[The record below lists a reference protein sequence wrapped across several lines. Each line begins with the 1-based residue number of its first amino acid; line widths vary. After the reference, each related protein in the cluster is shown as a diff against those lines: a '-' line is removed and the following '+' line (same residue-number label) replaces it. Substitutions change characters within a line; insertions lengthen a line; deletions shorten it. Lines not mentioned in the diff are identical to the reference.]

1 MKSPLR
7 AAALALILGLAGC
20 SLGGD
25 DLNERFYDLSPPATL
40 PALKRG
46 LAGPIMVET
55 FDAEGTVAGR
65 PILYSHAGQPG
76 AVHEYSY
83 ELWTQPP
90 GTLVRDRMV
99 EVLLRSGAGR
109 TVFTPDK
116 KGAPDYTIS
125 GRVHE
130 FRRILSDPPA
140 VRVRIELTLY
150 DERAQRLTMTRI
162 YTLALHHPRDTMD
175 EAARTF
181 SLAVDRI
188 FAQFLKDVTG
198 G

>member
-7 AAALALILGLAGC
+7 AAALALLLGLAGC

-25 DLNERFYDLSPPATL
+25 DINERFHDLSPPATL
-40 PALKRG
+40 PVLKRG
-46 LAGPIMVET
+46 LAGPVMVEK

-76 AVHEYSY
+76 AQHEYSY

-90 GTLVRDRMV
+90 GTLMRDRMV
-99 EVLLRSGAGR
+99 EVLLRSGAAK

-116 KGAPDYTIS
+116 KDTPDYTIN
-125 GRVHE
+125 GRIHE
-130 FRRILSDPPA
+130 FRRILGDRPA
-140 VRVRIELTLY
+140 VRVRLEVSLY
-150 DERAQRLTMTRI
+150 DERRQRMAMSKI
-162 YTLALHHPRDTMD
+162 YTLALHHPKDTMD
-175 EAARTF
+175 EAVRTF

-188 FAQFLKDVTG
+188 FTQFLKDATG